1 MNGLLEELEA
11 YIKKLIKEN
20 GDPGLV
26 AENVKALAKL
36 LTAKTCYEFPNYL
49 PSEVSKERMDL

>member
-1 MNGLLEELEA
+1 MNGLLKELEA
-11 YIKKLIKEN
+11 YIKQLIKEN
-20 GDPGLV
+20 EDPRVV

-49 PSEVSKERMDL
+49 PSEVSKERMEL